1 MKQKEKKE
9 DSKNGD
15 DDVKILGDQNGN
27 RNKNVQIIDD
37 DIGIVLKVS
46 KVFTQFVSGRLL
58 GFQINQLF
66 SQDNVAKKPQ
76 DTWIIS
82 GKEAEALH
90 LEEEDFSEKE
100 DESDEDEDPI
110 KKIIQSRYLF
120 SLFTY

>member
-1 MKQKEKKE
+1 M
-9 DSKNGD
+9 
-15 DDVKILGDQNGN
+15 
-27 RNKNVQIIDD
+27 
-37 DIGIVLKVS
+37 
-46 KVFTQFVSGRLL
+46 
-58 GFQINQLF
+58 
-66 SQDNVAKKPQ
+66 AKKPQ